1 MMVVQEL
8 ATKSALTE
16 NCGCQVVM
24 MKFLCFFIYTV
35 QFTLH
40 AASSF
45 CQGKGEGT
53 PKSYT
58 TF

>member
-1 MMVVQEL
+1 MVVQEF

-24 MKFLCFFIYTV
+24 MTFLFFMYTV
-35 QFTLH
+35 HFTIH

-53 PKSYT
+53 PESYT
-58 TF
+58 TL